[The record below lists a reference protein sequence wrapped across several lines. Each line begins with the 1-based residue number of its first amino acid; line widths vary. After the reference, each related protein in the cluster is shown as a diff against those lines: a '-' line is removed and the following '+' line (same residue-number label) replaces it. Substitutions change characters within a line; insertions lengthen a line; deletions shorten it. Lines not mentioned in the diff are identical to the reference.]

1 MRLRTLAIP
10 AALTLSAVCC
20 TKNPSATNIAED
32 PLYVRIQPGV
42 VSETKGEY
50 TTADAIET
58 IDLFIDNLDDAKYSY
73 TNTTFAKGSDGKW
86 NPETPMLWQKP
97 VTENQNINVLAIS
110 PALGVKGKTIYDD
123 PIATFEIE
131 QHQSA
136 DSRKSDYLIF
146 NFTNLDFNKN
156 RFTEDGKLRLH
167 FRHMTSK
174 LRLTLSFGTEFN
186 HESIPSTNPVQNL
199 KIDGLP
205 LKFSIEREPISG
217 GYRINADNSSIDTIY
232 PYEIEWQPAASQG
245 ERCRA
250 VYECMLVPMQLADIK
265 ISFTIDGVLF
275 TLSRPKKDELQQNK
289 IHTLNITVG
298 KDEVSAKTLA
308 AQTWIDGYETE

>member
-73 TNTTFAKGSDGKW
+73 TNTTFTKGSDGKW

-136 DSRKSDYLIF
+136 DSRKSDYLMC
-146 NFTNLDFNKN
+146 NFSNAHESKT
-156 RFTEDGKLRLH
+156 RFTKDGKLVLN
-167 FRHMTSK
+167 FMHMTSK
-174 LRLTLSFGTEFN
+174 LRLVLSFGTEFN
-186 HESIPSTNPVQNL
+186 HDSIPSTNPVKNL

-205 LKFSIEREPISG
+205 LKFSIEREPIAQ

-232 PYEIEWQPAASQG
+232 PYEIEWKPAASQN

-250 VYECMLVPMQLADIK
+250 VYECMLVPMPFANIK
-265 ISFTIDGVLF
+265 LSFTIDGVPF
-275 TLSRPKKDELQQNK
+275 TLSRPKEDDLHQNK

-298 KDEVSAKTLA
+298 KDEVSAKTFTSR
-308 AQTWIDGYETE
+308 TWIDGDETE